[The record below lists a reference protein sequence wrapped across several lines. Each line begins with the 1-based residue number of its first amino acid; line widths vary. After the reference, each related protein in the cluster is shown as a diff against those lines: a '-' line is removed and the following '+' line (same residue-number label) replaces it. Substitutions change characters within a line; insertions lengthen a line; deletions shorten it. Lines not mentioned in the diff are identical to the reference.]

1 MLSLL
6 ASTLVAATASEA
18 PAVTLGASN
27 TLTGDS
33 TGFLN
38 VRIPR
43 ATRLITSG
51 GDKAPKVTGNGRWLG
66 FALRGQDRSLIA
78 WRSNLCWASG
88 CSPPYSDECCIDFYA
103 DPFGSDH
110 IIAPGT
116 SAVDLSAGDY
126 QLYLMADGAP
136 VTVSLPL
143 AGLTGS
149 THLHPRRTTRLDLR
163 TITPTL
169 EEGIPPAGLAYSGGG
184 TGDLLTD
191 WGFAFGLIALH
202 PTSASNGTV
211 GNCLIQGDAPG
222 QVYTPGCPVS
232 TTPNL
237 ITAYQPTG
245 EVYYTTAL
253 SSLISTSRAGRRWS
267 QGAWAA
273 GYNAGSHPFMG
284 QIAVWMDFLPLGTSD
299 GAPSE
304 QPPVSVGP
312 VPGALGLPN
321 SATGSGPGLGSLGF
335 SFLVSVV
342 ALAARAWRRRVAR
355 GLELVDRQANSLT
368 V

>member
-1 MLSLL
+1 
-6 ASTLVAATASEA
+6 
-18 PAVTLGASN
+18 N

-43 ATRLITSG
+43 ATQLIMSG
-51 GDKAPKVTGNGRWLG
+51 VRDQMMVSGNGRWPA
-66 FALRGQDRSLIA
+66 FALRGRDRSLIA
-78 WRSNLCWASG
+78 WGYNLCWTVACKPSY
-88 CSPPYSDECCIDFYA
+88 PLYSARDVGTYTEPLGKDYTV
-103 DPFGSDH
+103 S
-110 IIAPGT
+110 PGT
-116 SAVDLSAGDY
+116 TAMDLPAGDY

-149 THLHPRRTTRLDLR
+149 TVLHPRHPTRMDLR

-169 EEGIPPAGLAYSGGG
+169 EQGIPPAGLAYSGGG

-191 WGFAFGLIALH
+191 WGFAFGMIALH

-253 SSLISTSRAGRRWS
+253 SSLISTARAGRRWS

-273 GYNAGSHPFMG
+273 GYNAGSHPFLG

-304 QPPVSVGP
+304 LPPVSVGP

-342 ALAARAWRRRVAR
+342 ALAARARRWRVAC
-355 GLELVDRQANSLT
+355 GLELGPALQRGGST
-368 V
+368 